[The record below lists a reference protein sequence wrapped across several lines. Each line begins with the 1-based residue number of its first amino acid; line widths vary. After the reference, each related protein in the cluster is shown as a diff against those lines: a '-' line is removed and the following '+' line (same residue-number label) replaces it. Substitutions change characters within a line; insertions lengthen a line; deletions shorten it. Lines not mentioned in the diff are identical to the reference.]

1 MADSQYNGE
10 TRVQVLLEY
19 LQVTATVQIST
30 CILHSTSVFTAVQIS
45 KSKKHFC
52 LELYIF
58 ILKIV
63 SYLEIK
69 KNVIVQFSKVQYSKV
84 HYSKVQ

>member
-69 KNVIVQFSKVQYSKV
+69 KKRYSTVQ
-84 HYSKVQ
+84 

>member
-30 CILHSTSVFTAVQIS
+30 YILHSTSVFTAVQLS
-45 KSKKHFC
+45 KIKNNFVWNC
-52 LELYIF
+52 T
-58 ILKIV
+58 
-63 SYLEIK
+63 YL
-69 KNVIVQFSKVQYSKV
+69 S
-84 HYSKVQ
+84 